1 MTVLNPKTQP
11 EIARLIQ
18 ALPKAELHLHIE
30 GSFEPE
36 LMFAIAKRNRITLS
50 YDSVEAL
57 KEAYQFNNLQEF
69 LDLYYQGMNVLQ
81 TRQDYYDLT
90 RAYLDKVHSQN
101 VRHVEI
107 FWDPQ
112 GHLERGIDFAT
123 QIGGIVQALKEAQS
137 QHGISYRLIMSFL
150 RHLSEDSAYET
161 LELAKPYLDEIYG
174 VGLDSSEMGHPPE
187 KFQGVFAACRELG
200 LKITAHAGEEGPAD
214 YVWQA
219 LDLLQV
225 DRVDHGNRSLEDDAL
240 IKRLRDSQMI
250 LTVCPLSNLKLQV
263 VKDLTNHP
271 IPTMLQ
277 AGLKATINSDDP
289 AYFGGYMNENLMQL
303 QQAVGLSM
311 DEIITLTRNSIEGS
325 WAEETRKKELLAE
338 LDRVVAEFS

>member
-1 MTVLNPKTQP
+1 MTALSPKTPP

-123 QIGGIVQALKEAQS
+123 QIDGILQALKEARA

-150 RHLSEDSAYET
+150 RHLPEESAFET

-187 KFQGVFAACRELG
+187 KFQGVFAACRDLG
-200 LKITAHAGEEGPAD
+200 LRITAHAGEEGPAD

-225 DRVDHGNRSLEDDAL
+225 DRVDHGNRSLEDDTL
-240 IKRLRDSQMI
+240 IERLKESQMV

-263 VKDLTNHP
+263 VKDLNDHP
-271 IPTMLQ
+271 IPAMLQ

-303 QQAVGLSM
+303 QQAVGLSA
-311 DEIITLTRNSIEGS
+311 DDIITLTRNSIEGS
-325 WAEETRKKELLAE
+325 WAEEARKKELLAE
-338 LDRVVAEFS
+338 LDRVVADFS